1 MFHQKA
7 LPGMTLIAAVLSV
20 SLQAATAPGPVVQT
34 DWLAQHYSD
43 TDVVVIDLR
52 AQPDYSTQHI
62 PGSLRLDIESLRSN
76 INGVGSVLLPVELLA
91 RHFSL
96 MGIEPSDTIVW
107 VAGPKFHDAT
117 LGAMACERLGHP
129 RYCILDG
136 GYDKWLSEGR
146 PLDKALPQVTAS
158 TYPVNPQADRFTV
171 DAQSVLKAL
180 QAKDTII
187 LDVRPADYFRGEK
200 SDEARAGHMPGAIN
214 RVYSDDVVKGEKF
227 TTFKS
232 VADLE
237 QTYAALIP
245 NKNSKVIVH
254 CRTGHQASQTWFILV
269 KLLGYQQV
277 QWYDAGWT
285 EWAARPELP
294 VETSM

>member
-1 MFHQKA
+1 MGRWSQVPRHH
-7 LPGMTLIAAVLSV
+7 PGASWPA
-20 SLQAATAPGPVVQT
+20 
-34 DWLAQHYSD
+34 
-43 TDVVVIDLR
+43 
-52 AQPDYSTQHI
+52 
-62 PGSLRLDIESLRSN
+62 
-76 INGVGSVLLPVELLA
+76 NGW
-91 RHFSL
+91 
-96 MGIEPSDTIVW
+96 DN
-107 VAGPKFHDAT
+107 
-117 LGAMACERLGHP
+117 P
-129 RYCILDG
+129 RYVILDG
-136 GYDKWLSEGR
+136 GFDKWLSEGKTCR
-146 PLDKALPQVTAS
+146 QSPGSGNGPN

-171 DAQSVLKAL
+171 DAPAVLKAL

-200 SDEARAGHMPGAIN
+200 SDEARAGHMPDAIN

-237 QTYAALIP
+237 QAYAALIP
-245 NKNSKVIVH
+245 DKNSKVIVH

-285 EWAARPELP
+285 EWAARSELP
-294 VETSM
+294 VEK